1 MMTRKQAERE
11 ARRLFRLSLV
21 NGSLDEDR
29 ARHIVR
35 RLIDAKSP
43 TSLSVVSRFERFVR
57 LDRNE
62 HRAVVASAAPLPPDI
77 RAEIEAGVADLHG
90 RDIVTSFT
98 EDPTLVGGVRISVG
112 STVYDGSVKAR
123 LAALAARL

>member
-29 ARHIVR
+29 ARLIVR
-35 RLIDAKSP
+35 RLIDARSP
-43 TSLSVVSRFERFVR
+43 TALSVVSRFKRFVR
-57 LDRNE
+57 LDRDE
-62 HRAVVASAAPLPPDI
+62 HSAVVASAAPLPPDI
-77 RAEIEAGVADLHG
+77 RAEIEAGVAGLYG
-90 RDIVTSFT
+90 RNVVTSFR

-112 STVYDGSVKAR
+112 STVYDGSVKGR
-123 LAALAARL
+123 LAALAARF

>member
-1 MMTRKQAERE
+1 MMTRKQSERE

-29 ARHIVR
+29 ARLIVR

-43 TSLSVVSRFERFVR
+43 TALSVVSRFERFVR
-57 LDRNE
+57 LNRNE
-62 HRAVVASAAPLPPDI
+62 HSAVVASAAPLPPDI
-77 RAEIEAGVADLHG
+77 RAAIEAGVAGLYG
-90 RDIVTSFT
+90 RDIVTSFK

-112 STVYDGSVKAR
+112 STVYDGSVKAG
-123 LAALAARL
+123 LAALAARF

>member
-29 ARHIVR
+29 ARLIVR

-43 TSLSVVSRFERFVR
+43 TALSVVARFERFVR
-57 LDRNE
+57 LDRTE
-62 HRAVVASAAPLPPDI
+62 HSAVVASAAPLPPDI
-77 RAEIEAGVADLHG
+77 RAEIEAGVAGLYG
-90 RDIVTSFT
+90 RDIVTSFK

-123 LAALAARL
+123 LAALAARF